1 MLSKNPLANRAV
13 NLPGSR
19 LFCGGNDAA
28 MAIVASSLHVAQ
40 VHSIVGAKNHV
51 CPSDPFLEFI
61 GDVDQTLADVLG
73 FFARLDKV
81 AHLMAIALGA
91 HRDIQPVTMWIDYE
105 RSHSIEPP

>member
-1 MLSKNPLANRAV
+1 MFSKNPLANRAV
-13 NLPGSR
+13 NLPGSC
-19 LFCGGNDAA
+19 LFRSGNDAA

-73 FFARLDKV
+73 FLAWSDKV
-81 AHLMAIALGA
+81 PHLMAVTLRAD
-91 HRDIQPVTMWIDYE
+91 RDIQPVTVGIYDE
-105 RSHSIEPP
+105 ESHSIEPP